1 MENNPQ
7 IETSAT
13 TTILEMNDTNQ
24 HNYSPHTQ
32 ILKRPFHS
40 KRNDYE
46 KQFNSNR
53 ITGNNNINTQK
64 IPSSKIDNDTPNIIS
79 MTTSTTTAKTSTNKT
94 ADIIGSLPAQEV
106 SISSMTT
113 IKQIKQR
120 SSDNNNDTSN
130 NINNSTNKLSK
141 VASEKS
147 MTETDTNTG
156 SYNVGQP
163 IIDVL
168 KHHDKNKNTKTS
180 PSTTTT
186 NKKQVDKDK
195 NKKSKRKG
203 KKGSKSNSNNNNN
216 IKTTTLMI

>member
-1 MENNPQ
+1 
-7 IETSAT
+7 
-13 TTILEMNDTNQ
+13 
-24 HNYSPHTQ
+24 
-32 ILKRPFHS
+32 
-40 KRNDYE
+40 
-46 KQFNSNR
+46 
-53 ITGNNNINTQK
+53 
-64 IPSSKIDNDTPNIIS
+64 

-120 SSDNNNDTSN
+120 SSHNNNDTSN

-163 IIDVL
+163 IIDLL

-195 NKKSKRKG
+195 NVCIVNGEATDGTKNAPVLIFENPS
-203 KKGSKSNSNNNNN
+203 SHSTNNINNSMTNSNSYSSSNQ
-216 IKTTTLMI
+216 TLHPNHKSPPKHSFISG